1 MYSINGTATNRA
13 PHLSTAEVASGSGC
27 APVFPTTLVIS
38 HGIDP
43 LRYHG
48 SARLILTR
56 YIAGE
61 VIRPLFTVTATL
73 VTIFVGYSSARY
85 LASAANGLLTTDI
98 LIRLIL
104 LKATIALE
112 VLLPVALYLS
122 VVFSLA
128 RLESNYELTAMR
140 ACGIGTVRV
149 MSIVLAIAL
158 VLGIVVLL
166 LSVFVRPWAYTK
178 MHWIEAHAEADLD
191 ILQVDPGNFLVTQ
204 SNNRVVFVENIDP
217 ITRRM
222 EGIFLRSEQDDMV
235 RVTFASRGYQ
245 MRNEANANQQL
256 HLIDAHMYEFD
267 RRGTQTLMSIYGRLT
282 LHVAG
287 SDPPSVTYSHND
299 ASTMELAQSYDP
311 KDISEL
317 QWRFSNPI
325 STVLL
330 AILGVLLSHS
340 NPRQSRHVKTLGALL
355 VFAVYFNVMGAAR
368 RWVQSGAVEPIPG
381 IWWVP
386 ALLGIV
392 ILVLI
397 LPHRFWAW
405 RRTVQNSLV
414 TSS

>member
-1 MYSINGTATNRA
+1 M
-13 PHLSTAEVASGSGC
+13 
-27 APVFPTTLVIS
+27 
-38 HGIDP
+38 
-43 LRYHG
+43 
-48 SARLILTR
+48 ILTR
-56 YIAGE
+56 YIAEE

-85 LASAANGLLTTDI
+85 LASAANGLLTTDV

-128 RLESNYELTAMR
+128 RLESDYELTAMR

-178 MHWIEAHAEADLD
+178 MHWIEAHAEAEID
-191 ILQVDPGNFLVTQ
+191 IFQVDPGNFLVTQ

-222 EGIFLRSEQDDMV
+222 EGIFLRSEQEDMV

-282 LHVAG
+282 LHVAR

-325 STVLL
+325 SVVLL

-355 VFAVYFNVMGAAR
+355 VFAVYFNVMGVAR

-392 ILVLI
+392 ILLLI
-397 LPHRFWAW
+397 LPHRFWVW